1 MSKISDT
8 DYFKAKEIV
17 KEYETHYFLQIRD
30 GKHPQF
36 YFNEEKEEVTCR
48 CGKKAIQIRKTDLF
62 LCSAFTVYTCDF
74 SK

>member
-1 MSKISDT
+1 MSNISDS

-17 KEYETHYFLQIRD
+17 REYEKNYFFQIKEN
-30 GKHPQF
+30 KHPQF
-36 YFNEEKEEVTCR
+36 YFDEEKQEVTCR
-48 CGKKAIQIRKTDLF
+48 CGKKAVQIRKNELF